1 MRFAW
6 FCIILFG
13 IFIVGGLATPKPDLP
28 FIIMGFGGLVIIAYA
43 VAKNRYWGKPIDFK
57 ELPLG
62 ETFYV
67 EKNLRDGYVI
77 ISQPQ
82 KLPLMITG
90 FPTELMKEGRS
101 FKKTKEMSYEVIAW

>member
-1 MRFAW
+1 MPFAW

-28 FIIMGFGGLVIIAYA
+28 FTIMGFGGLVIIAYA

-57 ELPLG
+57 ELPIG

-67 EKNLRDGYVI
+67 EKILRDGYVSI
-77 ISQPQ
+77 GQPQ
-82 KLPLMITG
+82 KPPLTIKG
-90 FPTELMKEGRS
+90 FPKELMKEGRS